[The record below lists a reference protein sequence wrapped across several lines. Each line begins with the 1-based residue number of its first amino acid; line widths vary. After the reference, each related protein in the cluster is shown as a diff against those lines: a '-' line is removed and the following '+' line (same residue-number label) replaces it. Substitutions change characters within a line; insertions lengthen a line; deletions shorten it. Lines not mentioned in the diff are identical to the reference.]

1 MTKIRKIFENFWEF
15 KSTNKDYKEKDKE
28 RYYQL
33 FLDGWGCA
41 LIDKEDSIYCQEKPK
56 NLSRDGESGV
66 TAEKP
71 IPDSHLAEDVPK

>member
-1 MTKIRKIFENFWEF
+1 MINIRKIFENFW
-15 KSTNKDYKEKDKE
+15 KLKPMNKQDKE
-28 RYYQL
+28 RYYQF

-41 LIDKEDSIYCQEKPK
+41 LIDKEDSIYCQEKQK

-71 IPDSHLAEDVPK
+71 IPDSHLAQGELGGENG